1 MFGVG
6 EEPTTPYKHKADSPN
21 SLPISFHQASP
32 KKMWV
37 MTRASVRFNMDWSGD
52 IEAA

>member
-1 MFGVG
+1 MIGVG
-6 EEPTTPYKHKADSPN
+6 EEPTTPCEHKADSLN

-37 MTRASVRFNMDWSGD
+37 MTRHLCRFNARCFGAL
-52 IEAA
+52 E